1 MKAKDG
7 VVDRLNAILTIDLTA
22 INQYFIQSEMVRN
35 WGFLRMAEHLRE
47 SSMDEMRDAQ
57 KLVRHILYLEGL
69 PNLQRLG
76 SVQIGESVEEN
87 LQLDLAS
94 EMLALETLSEAIAHC
109 EQAGDFGTREILEDM
124 VREEE
129 EHVDWLETQQETI
142 RQVGI
147 SHYLAQNM
155 RE

>member
-109 EQAGDFGTREILEDM
+109 EQVGDFGTREILEDM
-124 VREEE
+124 IREEE

-147 SHYLAQNM
+147 SHYLAQNI
-155 RE
+155 RD

>member
-1 MKAKDG
+1 MRAREG

-22 INQYFIQSEMVRN
+22 INQYFVQSEMVRN
-35 WGFLRMAEHLRE
+35 WGFLRTAEKLRE
-47 SSMDEMRDAQ
+47 VSMDEMRDAQ
-57 KLVRHILYLEGL
+57 WLVRHILYLEGL

-76 SVQIGESVEEN
+76 SIKIGESVTEN
-87 LQLDLAS
+87 LRLDLDS
-94 EMLALETLSEAIAHC
+94 EVSALEVLAEAIAHC
-109 EQAGDFGTREILEDM
+109 EQVGDFGTREILEDM

-147 SHYLAQNM
+147 EHYLAQNI

>member
-22 INQYFIQSEMVRN
+22 INQYFVQSEIVRN
-35 WGFLRMAEHLRE
+35 WGFLRTADHLRE
-47 SSMDEMRDAQ
+47 ASMGEMRDAQ
-57 KLVRHILYLEGL
+57 RLMRHILYLEGL
-69 PNLQRLG
+69 PNVQRLG
-76 SVQIGESVEEN
+76 AVKIGESVEEN
-87 LQLDLAS
+87 LQLDLES
-94 EMLALETLSEAIAHC
+94 EVSALETLAEAIAHC
-109 EQAGDFGTREILEDM
+109 EHVGDFGTREILEDM
-124 VREEE
+124 VRDEE

-147 SHYLAQNM
+147 EHYLAQNM

>member
-1 MKAKDG
+1 MKAREG
-7 VVDRLNAILTIDLTA
+7 IVDRLNELLTIDLTA

-35 WGFLRMAEHLRE
+35 WGFLRTAEKMRE
-47 SSMDEMRDAQ
+47 ASMDEMRDAQ

-76 SVQIGESVEEN
+76 PIKIGESVEEN
-87 LQLDLAS
+87 LQLDLES
-94 EMLALETLSEAIAHC
+94 EMSALETLAKAIAHC
-109 EQAGDFGTREILEDM
+109 EQVGDFGTREILEDM

-129 EHVDWLETQQETI
+129 EHVDWLETQQEII
-142 RQVGI
+142 RQVGTE
-147 SHYLAQNM
+147 HYLAQNI

>member
-1 MKAKDG
+1 MKAKEG
-7 VVDRLNAILTIDLTA
+7 VVDRLNELLTIDLTA
-22 INQYFIQSEMVRN
+22 INQYFVQSEMVRN
-35 WGFLRMAEHLRE
+35 WGFERTAEKLRDL
-47 SSMDEMRDAQ
+47 SMDEMRDAQ
-57 KLVRHILYLEGL
+57 KLVRHVLYLEGL

-76 SVQIGESVEEN
+76 PIKIGESVAEN
-87 LQLDLAS
+87 LQLDLES
-94 EMLALETLSEAIAHC
+94 EMSALETLAEAIAHC
-109 EQAGDFGTREILEDM
+109 EQVGDFGTREILEDM

-147 SHYLAQNM
+147 EHYLAQNI

>member
-1 MKAKDG
+1 MRAREG

-22 INQYFIQSEMVRN
+22 INQYFVQSEMVRN
-35 WGFLRMAEHLRE
+35 WGFQRTAEKLRE
-47 SSMDEMRDAQ
+47 VSMDEMRDAQ
-57 KLVRHILYLEGL
+57 RLVRHILYLEGL

-76 SVQIGESVEEN
+76 SIKVGESVDEN
-87 LQLDLAS
+87 LQLDLDS
-94 EMLALETLSEAIAHC
+94 EVSALESLAEAIAHC
-109 EQAGDFGTREILEDM
+109 EQVGDYGTRELLEDM

-129 EHVDWLETQQETI
+129 EHIDWLETQQETI

-147 SHYLAQNM
+147 EHYLAQNI

>member
-1 MKAKDG
+1 MRAKEG

-22 INQYFIQSEMVRN
+22 INQYFVQSEMVRN
-35 WGFLRMAEHLRE
+35 WGFERSAEKLRE
-47 SSMDEMRDAQ
+47 ASMDEMRDAQ

-76 SVQIGESVEEN
+76 PIKIGESVAEN
-87 LQLDLAS
+87 LQLDLETEGS
-94 EMLALETLSEAIAHC
+94 ALETLAETITHC
-109 EQAGDFGTREILEDM
+109 EQVGDFGTREILEDM

-147 SHYLAQNM
+147 EHYLAQNI

>member
-1 MKAKDG
+1 MRAREG

-22 INQYFIQSEMVRN
+22 INQYFVQSEMVRN
-35 WGFLRMAEHLRE
+35 WGFQRTAEKLRE
-47 SSMDEMRDAQ
+47 VSMDEMRDAQ
-57 KLVRHILYLEGL
+57 RLVRHILYLEGL

-76 SVQIGESVEEN
+76 PIKVGESVAEN
-87 LQLDLAS
+87 LQLDLES
-94 EMLALETLSEAIAHC
+94 EMSALETLAEAIVHC
-109 EQAGDFGTREILEDM
+109 EQVGDFGTRELLEDM

-147 SHYLAQNM
+147 EHYLAQNI

>member
-1 MKAKDG
+1 MRAREG

-22 INQYFIQSEMVRN
+22 IK
-35 WGFLRMAEHLRE
+35 LRE
-47 SSMDEMRDAQ
+47 VSMDEMRDAQ
-57 KLVRHILYLEGL
+57 RLVRHILYLEGL

-76 SVQIGESVEEN
+76 SIKVGESVAEN
-87 LQLDLAS
+87 LQLDLDS
-94 EMLALETLSEAIAHC
+94 EMLALEALVEAIAHC
-109 EQAGDFGTREILEDM
+109 EQVSDFGTREMLEDM

-147 SHYLAQNM
+147 EHYLAQNI

>member
-1 MKAKDG
+1 MKAREG

-35 WGFLRMAEHLRE
+35 WGFERTAEKLRE
-47 SSMDEMRDAQ
+47 ASMDEMRDAQ

-76 SVQIGESVEEN
+76 PIKIGESVADN

-94 EMLALETLSEAIAHC
+94 EMSALETLAEAIAHC
-109 EQAGDFGTREILEDM
+109 EQVGDFGTREILEDM

-129 EHVDWLETQQETI
+129 EHVDWLETQQEII
-142 RQVGI
+142 RQVGTE
-147 SHYLAQNM
+147 HYLAQNI

>member
-1 MKAKDG
+1 MKAREG
-7 VVDRLNAILTIDLTA
+7 VVDRLNGLLTIDLTA
-22 INQYFIQSEMVRN
+22 INQYFVQSEMVRN
-35 WGFLRMAEHLRE
+35 WGFERTAEKLRDL
-47 SSMDEMRDAQ
+47 SMDEMRDAQ
-57 KLVRHILYLEGL
+57 KLVRHVLYLEGL

-76 SVQIGESVEEN
+76 PIKIGESVAEN
-87 LQLDLAS
+87 LQLDLES
-94 EMLALETLSEAIAHC
+94 EMSALETLAEAIAHC
-109 EQAGDFGTREILEDM
+109 EQVGDFGTREILEDM

-147 SHYLAQNM
+147 EHYLAQNI

>member
-7 VVDRLNAILTIDLTA
+7 VVDRLNAVLTIDLTA

>member
-1 MKAKDG
+1 MKAREG
-7 VVDRLNAILTIDLTA
+7 VVDRLNELLTIDLTA
-22 INQYFIQSEMVRN
+22 INQYFVQSEMVRN
-35 WGFLRMAEHLRE
+35 WGFERTAEKLRDL
-47 SSMDEMRDAQ
+47 SMDEMRDAQ
-57 KLVRHILYLEGL
+57 KLVRHVLYLEGL

-76 SVQIGESVEEN
+76 PIKIGESVAEN

-94 EMLALETLSEAIAHC
+94 EMSALETLAEAIAHC
-109 EQAGDFGTREILEDM
+109 EQVGDFGTREILEDM

-147 SHYLAQNM
+147 EHYLAQNI

>member
-1 MKAKDG
+1 MRAKEG

-22 INQYFIQSEMVRN
+22 INQYFVQSEMVRN
-35 WGFLRMAEHLRE
+35 WGFERSAEKLRE
-47 SSMDEMRDAQ
+47 ASMDEMRDAQ

-76 SVQIGESVEEN
+76 PIKIGESVAEN
-87 LQLDLAS
+87 LQLDLETEVS
-94 EMLALETLSEAIAHC
+94 ALETLTETITHC
-109 EQAGDFGTREILEDM
+109 EQVGDFGTREILEDM

-147 SHYLAQNM
+147 EHYLAQNI